1 MNIMMGMVRED
12 ILTTYFELLGHARRI
27 EKLTHQPKEV
37 VNQNGDINE
46 WKRRGIFLLILYHP
60 RFASGYDQNP
70 LILTDVSREN
80 KHRVVPKLMK
90 SVPK

>member
-1 MNIMMGMVRED
+1 MEV
-12 ILTTYFELLGHARRI
+12 LGHARQI
-27 EKLTHQPKEV
+27 EKLTHQPKDV

-70 LILTDVSREN
+70 LIITDVSKEN
-80 KHRVVPKLMK
+80 KHRIVPKLMK
-90 SVPK
+90 IAPK